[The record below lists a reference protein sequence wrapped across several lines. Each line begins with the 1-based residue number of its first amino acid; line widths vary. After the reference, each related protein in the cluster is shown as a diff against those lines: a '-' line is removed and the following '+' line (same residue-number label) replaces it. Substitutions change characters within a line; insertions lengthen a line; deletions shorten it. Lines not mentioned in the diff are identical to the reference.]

1 MIHSRKYHLMLQTR
15 YIVRIALIVFCAAS
29 NSCQSIGKPAPLDSS
44 SVIAP
49 LNVYESPQDRSLA
62 IKYYS
67 NLENIYN
74 SIRSH
79 FNPSKL
85 EFFMISGICFR
96 RLQMEKTFD
105 LYLSLNTKSPQVFR
119 EDETTFEQ
127 RAAAI
132 FNSYIKQL
140 LIIAAEEKTILN
152 DEVVTGVMV
161 SNRWQIETILNP
173 QYQSVSFEQLTFVT
187 SKKEIND
194 YLNQLITDQ
203 ELVDRSILIALQNG
217 ETPRVITLS
226 LKDARV
232 S

>member
-1 MIHSRKYHLMLQTR
+1 MHIRKHHPMLQTHHLVK
-15 YIVRIALIVFCAAS
+15 IVLIVLFAAS
-29 NSCQSIGKPAPLDSS
+29 NSCKSMSKPTPLDSS

-74 SIRSH
+74 RIRSH

-96 RLQMEKTFD
+96 RLQIEKTFD
-105 LYLSLNTKSPQVFR
+105 LYLSLNTKSPQVFQ

-132 FNSYIKQL
+132 FKSYIKQL
-140 LIIAAEEKTILN
+140 LVIAAQEKAILN
-152 DEVVTGVMV
+152 DEVVTGIMV
-161 SNRWQIETILNP
+161 NSRWQIETILNP
-173 QYQSVSFEQLTFVT
+173 QYHSVSFEQLTFVAP
-187 SKKEIND
+187 KKEVND
-194 YLNQLITDQ
+194 YVNHLITDQ
-203 ELVDRSILIALQNG
+203 ELVNRSILIALQNG

-226 LKDARV
+226 LEEAQV

>member
-1 MIHSRKYHLMLQTR
+1 MHIRKHHPMLQTHHL
-15 YIVRIALIVFCAAS
+15 VKIALIVLCAAS
-29 NSCQSIGKPAPLDSS
+29 NSCKSMSKPTPLDSS

-74 SIRSH
+74 RIRSH

-105 LYLSLNTKSPQVFR
+105 LYLSLNTKSPQVFQ

-132 FNSYIKQL
+132 FKSYIKQL
-140 LIIAAEEKTILN
+140 LVIAAQEKAILN
-152 DEVVTGVMV
+152 DEVVTGIMV
-161 SNRWQIETILNP
+161 NSRWQIETILNP
-173 QYQSVSFEQLTFVT
+173 QYHSVSFEQLTFVAP
-187 SKKEIND
+187 KKEVND
-194 YLNQLITDQ
+194 YVNHLITDQ
-203 ELVDRSILIALQNG
+203 ELVNRSILIALQNG

-226 LKDARV
+226 LEEAQV

>member
-1 MIHSRKYHLMLQTR
+1 MLQTHH
-15 YIVRIALIVFCAAS
+15 VVKIALVMLCVAS
-29 NSCQSIGKPAPLDSS
+29 NSCQSISKPAPLESS

-79 FNPSKL
+79 FNPNKL

-105 LYLSLNTKSPQVFR
+105 LYLSLNTKSPQIFR

-132 FNSYIKQL
+132 FKSYIKQL
-140 LIIAAEEKTILN
+140 LVIAAQEKAILN
-152 DEVVTGVMV
+152 DEVVTGIMV
-161 SNRWQIETILNP
+161 NNRWQIETIINP
-173 QYQSVSFEQLTFVT
+173 QYQSVSFEQLTFVAP
-187 SKKEIND
+187 KKEIND
-194 YLNQLITDQ
+194 YVNHLITDQ
-203 ELVDRSILIALQNG
+203 ELLHRSILIALQNG
-217 ETPRVITLS
+217 ETPRIITLS
-226 LKDARV
+226 LEEAQD